1 MGSQVTRAARTVAK
15 EIADLLDDKRN
26 SANHLGL
33 EDTFCLKESK
43 LQRWLLVLC
52 PPRKRKAVSKGT
64 KARRASVRELDA
76 LCREVVFLR
85 DEGKCRK
92 CGKTATDWCHV
103 HTRGTHATRWELD
116 NSWAGCRGC
125 HMNFWHKQP
134 MHAARWWKK
143 EIGAARYDDLML
155 KTSVKGRGGVNFHAV
170 RAYLEQERAKLA

>member
-1 MGSQVTRAARTVAK
+1 MGSQVTRAARQVAK
-15 EIADLLDDKRN
+15 EMADLIE
-26 SANHLGL
+26 SARKHRDNVVAVRP
-33 EDTFCLKESK
+33 ERMES
-43 LQRWLLVLC
+43 WLLLLC
-52 PPRKRKAVSKGT
+52 PPKKPRKVRSPGV
-64 KARRASVRELDA
+64 KARRATVKQLDA